1 MVADAEGFRARLYR
15 QYTEGGAVMHKSDL
29 VDAIAEK
36 AGLTKKDADR
46 ALQAALESIEDA
58 LCEEDKVSLMGFG
71 TFEVR
76 YREERPGRNPST
88 GKSMTIPASYSPAF
102 RASKSLKDKV
112 NDTLTS

>member
-1 MVADAEGFRARLYR
+1 
-15 QYTEGGAVMHKSDL
+15 MHKSDL
-29 VDAIAEK
+29 VDAIADR
-36 AGLTKKDADR
+36 AGLTKKDADK
-46 ALQAALESIEDA
+46 ALQATLETIEDA

-88 GKSMTIPASYSPAF
+88 GEHMTIPASYAPAF

-112 NDTLTS
+112 NEILG